1 MQNLEFLK
9 LLKIATKFFE
19 EVYNSQ
25 VQVVIVYDQ
34 EVELQPGDVILRPTK
49 DEYRQILCRL
59 KFEKNV
65 EEIKKE
71 KEKVFGFANTGGGF
85 RGYS

>member
-9 LLKIATKFFE
+9 LLKIAKKFFE

-34 EVELQPGDVILRPTK
+34 KVEPQPGDVILRPTK
-49 DEYRQILCRL
+49 DEYRQILRRL
-59 KFEKNV
+59 KFEKSL

-85 RGYS
+85 RSYS